1 MGHFKVNC
9 PKNNDDKKQ
18 KEIAMIVTE
27 VMMAKPNSNS
37 WWIDSAATR
46 HITRD

>member
-1 MGHFKVNC
+1 MGHFKVNW
-9 PKNNDDKKQ
+9 PKNNSDKKQ

-27 VMMAKPNSNS
+27 VMMVEPTLNS
-37 WWIDSAATR
+37 WWIDSVATR